1 MKNKMLSDNEL
12 LEAYLSGN
20 EAAVEV
26 IIQRHKRKIYT
37 YLYYRIR
44 NKDIVADLFQETFIK
59 AFRSVKE
66 NKYNDYGKFSAYLMR
81 IAHNLT
87 VDYIRKQNKIPQVDL
102 DNYDYDLLNYKKI
115 ADLPGES
122 KIIKSETNADI
133 RKLIN
138 YLPENQR
145 EVVIMRVFFDMSFKE
160 IAEETNVS
168 INTAL
173 GRMRYAILNLKRLIK
188 EKKLL
193 IEYCE

>member
-1 MKNKMLSDNEL
+1 MNYKMLSDNEL
-12 LEAYLSGN
+12 LEAYLSGE
-20 EAAVEV
+20 EAAIEI
-26 IIQRHKRKIYT
+26 IIQRYKRKIYT

-44 NKDIVADLFQETFIK
+44 NKDVVADLFQETFIK
-59 AFRSVKE
+59 AFKSVKD
-66 NKYNDYGKFSAYLMR
+66 NKYSDYGKFSSYLMR

-173 GRMRYAILNLKRLIK
+173 GRMRYAILNLKRMIK